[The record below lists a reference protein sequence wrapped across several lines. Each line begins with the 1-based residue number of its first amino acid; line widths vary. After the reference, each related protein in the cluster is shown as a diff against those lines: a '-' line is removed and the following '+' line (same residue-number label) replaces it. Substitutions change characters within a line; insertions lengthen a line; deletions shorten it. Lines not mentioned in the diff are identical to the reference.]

1 MNEEQEMIPQTTS
14 WSGAME
20 IMIELLECGTPTG
33 KAQAKTE
40 LRRIAKTLDEPI
52 GSVGAL

>member
-1 MNEEQEMIPQTTS
+1 MYDNHEKNPQPVR

-20 IMIELLECGTPTG
+20 IMIELLEYGTPRG

-40 LRRIAKTLDEPI
+40 LRRIAKNLDKSI
-52 GSVGAL
+52 GFAGVL

>member
-1 MNEEQEMIPQTTS
+1 MYEEQEKNPQPVR

-20 IMIELLECGTPTG
+20 IMIELLEYGTPRG

-40 LRRIAKTLDEPI
+40 LRRIAKTLDKSI
-52 GSVGAL
+52 GFAGVL

>member
-1 MNEEQEMIPQTTS
+1 MNQEQEKSAQPVR

-20 IMIELLECGTPTG
+20 IMIELLEYGTPKG

-40 LRRIAKTLDEPI
+40 LRRIAKNLDKSI
-52 GSVGAL
+52 GFAGVL

>member
-1 MNEEQEMIPQTTS
+1 MNEEQEMISQTVR

-20 IMIELLECGTPTG
+20 IMIELLEYGTPRG

-40 LRRIAKTLDEPI
+40 LRRIAKTLDKSI
-52 GSVGAL
+52 GFAGVL

>member
-1 MNEEQEMIPQTTS
+1 MNEEQEMIPQTIR

-20 IMIELLECGTPTG
+20 IMIELLEYGTPTG
-33 KAQAKTE
+33 KAQAKSE
-40 LRRIAKTLDEPI
+40 LRRIAKTLDESF

>member
-1 MNEEQEMIPQTTS
+1 MNEEQEMIPQTIR

-20 IMIELLECGTPTG
+20 IMIDLLEYGTPTG

-40 LRRIAKTLDEPI
+40 LRRIAKTLDESI

>member
-1 MNEEQEMIPQTTS
+1 MNEEQEMIPQTVR

-20 IMIELLECGTPTG
+20 IMIELLEYGTPRG

-40 LRRIAKTLDEPI
+40 LRRIAKTLDKSI
-52 GSVGAL
+52 GFAGVL

>member
-1 MNEEQEMIPQTTS
+1 MNEEQEMIPQTIR

-20 IMIELLECGTPTG
+20 IMIGLLEYGTPTG

-40 LRRIAKTLDEPI
+40 LRRIAKTLDESI